1 MTAIVIHA
9 AGDLR
14 IEDRPAPP
22 PGPDEVR
29 VRVRRG
35 GICGSDLHYMRH
47 GGFGPVR
54 LAEPMV
60 LGHEVAGEVEDAGA
74 DTGFAP
80 GEAVAIDPSLPCG
93 ACRFCAAGA
102 TQHCT
107 DMRFFGSAM
116 RRPHVHGAFRSAIT
130 VPARQLVRLPAGLAV
145 ERAAFAEPLAV
156 GLHAATRAGIG
167 PGMRVIIA
175 GMGPIGLLALLAARH
190 RGAAEIVACDV
201 LGAPLALAARL
212 GATETVDL
220 GREPDGLARFAGGK
234 GWFDAGIEASGAASS
249 LAGLIGVVR
258 PQGRIAQL
266 GLGGDMSLPLMALVS
281 KEIELAGAFRF
292 GPEFAE
298 AVALLASGAID
309 PDPLLSAVLPAER
322 AVEAFALA
330 ADKARAVKVQLAF

>member
-29 VRVRRG
+29 VRVLRG

-60 LGHEVAGEVEDAGA
+60 LGHEVAGEVEVAGA
-74 DTGFAP
+74 ASGFAP

-93 ACRFCAAGA
+93 ACRFCLAGA
-102 TQHCT
+102 TQHCA

-116 RRPHVHGAFRSAIT
+116 RRPHINGAFRSAIT
-130 VPARQLVRLPAGLAV
+130 VPARQLVRLPAGLSV

-156 GLHAATRAGIG
+156 GLHAAARAGIG

-220 GREPDGLARFAGGK
+220 GQKPEGLARFAEGK
-234 GWFDAGIEASGAASS
+234 GRFDAAIEASGAAAS
-249 LAGLIGVVR
+249 LAGLIAVVR
-258 PQGRIAQL
+258 PQGRIVQL
-266 GLGGDMSLPLMALVS
+266 GLGGDMTLPLMALVS

-309 PDPLLSAVLPAER
+309 PDPLLSAVLPAAR
-322 AVEAFALA
+322 AAEAFALA